1 MPLDPEIKAVPM
13 GQAELLRDGDD
24 AAILV
29 FGTLAHPAVEA
40 AAELA
45 GDGLRV
51 AVLNAR
57 FAKPLDAE
65 RILGLARRCGALLT
79 VEEHS
84 VQGGFGAAVLE
95 LLAASGLS
103 VPVRC
108 LAIPDGVIEHG
119 DPGAQKWTSPAGS
132 ESNRAVALHRN
143 GDPEGSRY

>member
-1 MPLDPEIKAVPM
+1 VPLDPEIKAVPL
-13 GQAELLRDGDD
+13 GEAELLRDGDD
-24 AAILV
+24 AAILAL
-29 FGTLAHPAVEA
+29 GTLVHPAVEA
-40 AAELA
+40 AVELG

-65 RILGLARRCGALLT
+65 RILDLARRCGVLLT

-95 LLAASGLS
+95 LLAASGVS

-108 LAIPDGVIEHG
+108 LAIPDAVVEHG
-119 DPGAQKWTSPAGS
+119 DPGTQKAAFGF
-132 ESNRAVALHRN
+132 
-143 GDPEGSRY
+143 DPEGIATAVRQLLAR